1 MGRKKFLAIDVFSGC
16 GGLTQGLKNAGFK
29 IIGAIEND
37 ALAAETYRLN
47 HSYVCLW
54 EKDIRYVS
62 GLAVLRKLN
71 LNPGDLDLL
80 AGCPPCQGFSSLR
93 TLNGNKKIKDSRNDL
108 IKDFIRLVR
117 VLKPKTVMMENVK
130 GLKKDKRLN
139 FFCNSLKKF
148 GYDFSEPSILN
159 AANYGVPQRRERLI
173 VMAGRFGTIPY
184 APPSGR
190 TITVYNKIGKMRY
203 PHKNNKD
210 FLHRNEENRSKQIK
224 KIIKMIP
231 KDGGCRRDLGKRFSL
246 ECHKKCDGFKDVYG
260 RMSWDSPA
268 PTITGGCINPSKGRF
283 LHPTHNR
290 TITLREASLLQ
301 SFPRRY
307 KFSLKQGRFAIA
319 QMIGNALPPEFIRRQ
334 AIEIDNYLKLHRREY
349 AGCR

>member
-29 IIGAIEND
+29 IIGAIENN

-47 HSYVCLW
+47 HPHVYLW
-54 EKDIRYVS
+54 EKDIRRIPGS
-62 GLAVLRKLN
+62 AVLRRLKLS
-71 LNPGDLDLL
+71 PGDLDLL

-93 TLNGNKKIKDSRNDL
+93 TLNGRKKIKDSRNDL
-108 IKDFIRLVR
+108 IRDFIRFVR
-117 VLKPKTVMMENVK
+117 VLRPKVVMMENVK
-130 GLKKDKRLN
+130 GLKKDMRLRLL
-139 FFCNSLKKF
+139 CDSLRKF
-148 GYDFSEPSILN
+148 GYVFFEPSILN

-173 VMAGRFGTIPY
+173 VMAGRFGTVPY
-184 APPSGR
+184 ALPSEH
-190 TITVYNKIGKMRY
+190 TVTVYSKIGRMKY
-203 PHKNNKD
+203 PYKCNKD
-210 FLHRNEENRSKQIK
+210 FLHRNEENRSKRIK

-231 KDGGCRRDLGKRFSL
+231 KNGGSRRDLGKRFSL

-260 RMSWDSPA
+260 RMSWNSIA

-290 TITLREASLLQ
+290 AITLREAALLQ
-301 SFPRRY
+301 SFPKRY
-307 KFSLKQGRFAIA
+307 KFSLKQGRFAVA

-334 AIEIDNYLKLHRREY
+334 AIEVDNYLMLHRREY
-349 AGCR
+349 VRHR